1 MKPLAPR
8 WRNQLGIRLALA
20 IVTVVLAFAAVG
32 GTVLVRHQERLLRDQ
47 SRQRAAALLR
57 TLAVPAAMSVAEYA
71 LERLDG
77 YLAEVVRS
85 GDELQVLYVAMLD
98 TDGRV
103 ATWSTGLVENL
114 PIHQRNVKPSQT
126 FLLKAQASRVPVW
139 EERVDAA
146 GRPVL
151 WLSMPAVS
159 GLRWGTLV
167 AVFDLSRLQ
176 AALVANQQLWMV
188 SALLLALALGAVA
201 WLGLLLLVV
210 LPIRRLDRTA
220 RQLESGQRDARA
232 NLRRND
238 EIGRFAKVFDAL
250 AASAAR
256 SIEELEQ
263 AVAERSAEI
272 QRKNEELLEVNG
284 RLAGANEE
292 LDRLAHVDPLTAV
305 PNRRSFGQLMAR
317 TVTQPDAA
325 VLLLLDIDHFK
336 RLNDDHGHLLGD
348 AVLRSFAAVLG
359 QNLRQGDVLARYG
372 GEEFAVVLPGAS
384 AQYGLE
390 VAERLRNAVAEHD
403 FATELETPL
412 PSVTLSAGL
421 ACYPDDA
428 SSVQGLID
436 CADQALYAAKAAGR
450 NQVWTWQQ
458 LQLPSR

>member
-1 MKPLAPR
+1 MKPFALR

-32 GTVLVRHQERLLRDQ
+32 GTVLVRHQERVLRDA

-98 TDGRV
+98 ADGRV
-103 ATWSTGLVENL
+103 ITWSTGVVQNL
-114 PIHQRNVKPSQT
+114 PIHQRNVKPHAD
-126 FLLKAQASRVPVW
+126 FLTLARASRLPAW
-139 EERVDAA
+139 QEHTDAM

-167 AVFDLSRLQ
+167 AVFDLSNLQ
-176 AALVANQQLWMV
+176 SVLAANKQLWMA
-188 SALLLALALGAVA
+188 SALVLALALGVVA
-201 WLGLLLLVV
+201 WLGLLVLVV
-210 LPIRRLDRTA
+210 LPIRHLDRTA
-220 RQLESGQRDARA
+220 RLLESGQRHARA

-272 QRKNEELLEVNG
+272 QRKNEELVEVNR

-292 LDRLAHVDPLTAV
+292 LDRLAHLDALTAV
-305 PNRRSFGQLMAR
+305 PNRRSFGQLMSH
-317 TVTQPDAA
+317 TVAQPQPA

-336 RLNDDHGHLLGD
+336 RLNDQHGHLVGD
-348 AVLRSFAAVLG
+348 AVLRAFAAVLG
-359 QNLRQGDVLARYG
+359 TALREGDVLARYG
-372 GEEFAVVLPGAS
+372 GEEFAVVLPRTDEAR
-384 AQYGLE
+384 GLE
-390 VAERLRNAVAEHD
+390 VAERLRQLVADHD
-403 FATELETPL
+403 FAEMVGEPVGA
-412 PSVTLSAGL
+412 VTLSAGL
-421 ACYPDDA
+421 ACYPADA
-428 SSVQGLID
+428 TTVQGLID

-450 NQVWTWQQ
+450 NQVWNWQQ
-458 LQLPSR
+458 LKLPRI